1 MELSQLNIWAVIVA
15 AVSAFVVGALW
26 YSPALFGKAW
36 MRSAG
41 LNEEE
46 LQDRN
51 MAGVFSA
58 AFILELV
65 MALNLG
71 VFLNDPG
78 TTVGWGIVAGFL
90 AGFGWVAL
98 GMAVISLFE
107 KRSFRYM
114 LINGG
119 YMVVSFMVMGAILGA
134 WR

>member
-1 MELSQLNIWAVIVA
+1 MELSELNIWAVIVA

-26 YSPALFGKAW
+26 YSSALFGKAW
-36 MRSAG
+36 MQAAG

-51 MAGVFSA
+51 MAEVFSA

-78 TTVGWGIVAGFL
+78 TTMGWGIVAGFL

-98 GMAVISLFE
+98 GMGVISLFE